1 MVPKYRNGYENYD
14 IAMQHYRG
22 IENVYEKLITSR
34 KDVCCNGKLKERS
47 SKLHPYN
54 NSS

>member
-14 IAMQHYRG
+14 IDMQHYRG
-22 IENVYEKLITSR
+22 IENVYEELITAR
-34 KDVCCNGKLKERS
+34 KDVCCNHKLKEQS
-47 SKLHPYN
+47 SKFHPYN